1 MDLKKLAPWNW
12 FKKEQEQEQ
21 HNEIHRLFERAFR
34 GFGLPSFR
42 LDRDLFPDIQADW
55 LKPMLDIRA
64 TENEYSI
71 AVELPGV
78 EVNEV
83 KLELVNDTLKVSG
96 EKRQE
101 KDEKENDFYRYVR
114 SCELCAPRL
123 VRMVHKTN
131 FPETSWFGIAT
142 KTIQVPIHVNQ
153 FSPKIGIDGID
164 FAFFRRAAIGNL

>member
-21 HNEIHRLFERAFR
+21 HSEIDRLFERTFR
-34 GFGLPSFR
+34 GFGLPTFR
-42 LDRDLFPDIQADW
+42 PDRDLFPDIQANW

-78 EVNEV
+78 EANEV

-101 KDEKENDFYRYVR
+101 KDEKESDFYRMER
-114 SCELCAPRL
+114 SYGSFQRVLSLPEDADQEKINAVFKNGVMTITLPRKSL
-123 VRMVHKTN
+123 RQ
-131 FPETSWFGIAT
+131 S
-142 KTIQVPIHVNQ
+142 QVKQ
-153 FSPKIGIDGID
+153 PKSK
-164 FAFFRRAAIGNL
+164 RANPNT

>member
-21 HNEIHRLFERAFR
+21 HSEIDRLFERTFR
-34 GFGLPSFR
+34 GFGLPTFR
-42 LDRDLFPDIQADW
+42 PDRDLFPDIQANW

-78 EVNEV
+78 EANEV

-101 KDEKENDFYRYVR
+101 KDEKEKDF
-114 SCELCAPRL
+114 
-123 VRMVHKTN
+123 
-131 FPETSWFGIAT
+131 
-142 KTIQVPIHVNQ
+142 
-153 FSPKIGIDGID
+153 
-164 FAFFRRAAIGNL
+164 

>member
-21 HNEIHRLFERAFR
+21 HNEIDRLFERAFR
-34 GFGLPSFR
+34 GFGLQSFR

-78 EVNEV
+78 EANEV

-96 EKRQE
+96 GKRQE
-101 KDEKENDFYRYVR
+101 KDEKETDFCRMER
-114 SCELCAPRL
+114 SYGSFQRVLSLPEDADQEKINAVFKNGVMTITLPRKSL
-123 VRMVHKTN
+123 RQ
-131 FPETSWFGIAT
+131 S
-142 KTIQVPIHVNQ
+142 QVKQ
-153 FSPKIGIDGID
+153 PKSKG
-164 FAFFRRAAIGNL
+164 ANPNT